1 MNDAIRLSVL
11 NSNPFQHDSSCPGL
25 AGRWLCGFS
34 ELWEI
39 RQYFTDPI
47 FYTRV
52 PVSQP
57 LSFYRPHTGAAIFSE
72 PLYLGKFTARSAPLA
87 FQSNAY
93 KNVYPFYAEQSDFR
107 NKSLAAM
114 QWEPF
119 EKNWTITMSYA
130 TGKSS
135 LKVFEGGAWKNL

>member
-1 MNDAIRLSVL
+1 MTRFAFLFLILTLFSMTA
-11 NSNPFQHDSSCPGL
+11 L
-25 AGRWLCGFS
+25 AQDWLEGGYVGS
-34 ELWEI
+34 PNYGEI

-57 LSFYRPHTGAAIFSE
+57 LSFYRPYTGAAIFSE

-119 EKNWTITMSYA
+119 EKNWTTTMSYA

-135 LKVFEGGAWKNL
+135 LRVFEGGAWKNL